1 MLTSCNALYSC
12 PKNNDVCCAC
22 QYAKSHRLPFSLC
35 DFKATC
41 PLALIHTNLWG
52 PTLVVSTIG
61 IRYFLLFVDDFSQF
75 SWLYSLHTK
84 GQALATFIR
93 FKTLVENKF
102 TSCIQYL
109 QSNNGGGFKAFAPFL
124 AQREIDNSCLCPITL
139 AQDGRAKRKMRHI
152 VETSL
157 ALLAITFLPLN
168 LLYAFPT
175 AIFLINRMPTKVL
188 KLHSPFYV
196 FFGKQPNYR
205 QGFWL
210 FLLSLYL
217 SI

>member
-1 MLTSCNALYSC
+1 
-12 PKNNDVCCAC
+12 
-22 QYAKSHRLPFSLC
+22 
-35 DFKATC
+35 
-41 PLALIHTNLWG
+41 
-52 PTLVVSTIG
+52 
-61 IRYFLLFVDDFSQF
+61 
-75 SWLYSLHTK
+75 
-84 GQALATFIR
+84 
-93 FKTLVENKF
+93 
-102 TSCIQYL
+102 
-109 QSNNGGGFKAFAPFL
+109 
-124 AQREIDNSCLCPITL
+124 
-139 AQDGRAKRKMRHI
+139 MRHI